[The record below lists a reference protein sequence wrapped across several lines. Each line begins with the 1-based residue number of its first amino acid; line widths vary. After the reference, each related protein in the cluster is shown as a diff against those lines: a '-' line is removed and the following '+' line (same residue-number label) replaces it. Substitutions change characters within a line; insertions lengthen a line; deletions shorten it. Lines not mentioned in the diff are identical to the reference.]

1 MAWLFFFTLSL
12 ERLKTVKEIAD
23 MTAKPVIYLSPI
35 FMRLRNEDVNFIL
48 IFLPMTE

>member
-1 MAWLFFFTLSL
+1 MTLVFLYTKSV

-35 FMRLRNEDVNFIL
+35 FM
-48 IFLPMTE
+48 